1 MADKIQFH
9 GQEKITE
16 WLNKVL
22 KQAGDHSKLMH
33 SIGSI
38 LEHNTKQRINTGI
51 GTDDKPWQ
59 KSWRAKMQGGTTLRD
74 TSRLYNSIK
83 YTISNDGKR
92 VVVGTNVEYAPYL
105 HFGAKIKHVGRV
117 HTNYF
122 KVNKSGEVQARFVK
136 KSKSNFAQDSNIG
149 AYTVVLPPRPFL
161 GMSIDDSQEVLFE
174 IEEYLLELLMHAK

>member
-1 MADKIQFH
+1 MADTIQFH

-33 SIGSI
+33 NIGSV

-83 YTISNDGKR
+83 YTVPDGGKR
-92 VVVGTNVEYAPYL
+92 VVVGTNVFYAPVMHYGATIRAKTGKYL
-105 HFGAKIKHVGRV
+105 K
-117 HTNYF
+117 F
-122 KVNKSGEVQARFVK
+122 KTTMGGW
-136 KSKSNFAQDSNIG
+136 AQIQSVII
-149 AYTVVLPPRPFL
+149 PPRPFL
-161 GMSIDDSQEVLFE
+161 GMSVDDSQEVLFE
-174 IEEYLLELLMHAK
+174 IEEYLLELLMNAK

>member
-1 MADKIQFH
+1 MADSIQFH

-33 SIGSI
+33 NIGSI

-83 YTISNDGKR
+83 YTVLDGGKR
-92 VVVGTNVEYAPYL
+92 VVVGTNVFYAPVL
-105 HFGAKIKHVGRV
+105 HFGATIKA
-117 HTNYF
+117 
-122 KVNKSGEVQARFVK
+122 KSGKYLKFK
-136 KSKSNFAQDSNIG
+136 TTMGGWAQIQSVII
-149 AYTVVLPPRPFL
+149 PPRPFL
-161 GMSIDDSQEVLFE
+161 GMSVDDSQEILFE
-174 IEEYLLELLMHAK
+174 IEEYLLELLLNAK

>member
-1 MADKIQFH
+1 MADTIQFH

-33 SIGSI
+33 NIGSI

-59 KSWRAKMQGGTTLRD
+59 KSWRAKLQGGTTLRD

-83 YTISNDGKR
+83 YTVLDGGKR
-92 VVVGTNVEYAPYL
+92 VVVGTNVFYAPVMHY
-105 HFGAKIKHVGRV
+105 GATIRAKTGK
-117 HTNYF
+117 YPKF
-122 KVNKSGEVQARFVK
+122 KTTMGGW
-136 KSKSNFAQDSNIG
+136 AQIQSVII
-149 AYTVVLPPRPFL
+149 PPRPFL
-161 GMSIDDSQEVLFE
+161 GMSVDDSQEVLFE
-174 IEEYLLELLMHAK
+174 IEEYLLELLLNAK

>member
-1 MADKIQFH
+1 MADTIQFH

-33 SIGSI
+33 NIGSI

-59 KSWRAKMQGGTTLRD
+59 KSWRAKLQGGTTLRD

-83 YTISNDGKR
+83 YTVLDGGKR
-92 VVVGTNVEYAPYL
+92 VVVGTNVHYAPVM
-105 HFGAKIKHVGRV
+105 HFGATIRA
-117 HTNYF
+117 
-122 KVNKSGEVQARFVK
+122 KSGKYLKFK
-136 KSKSNFAQDSNIG
+136 TTMGGWAQIQSVII
-149 AYTVVLPPRPFL
+149 PPRPFL
-161 GMSIDDSQEVLFE
+161 GMSVDDSQEVLFE
-174 IEEYLLELLMHAK
+174 IEEYLLELLLNAK

>member
-1 MADKIQFH
+1 MADNIQFH

-33 SIGSI
+33 NIGSI

-83 YTISNDGKR
+83 YTVLDGGKR
-92 VVVGTNVEYAPYL
+92 VVVGTNVFYAPVMHYGATIRAKTGKYL
-105 HFGAKIKHVGRV
+105 K
-117 HTNYF
+117 F
-122 KVNKSGEVQARFVK
+122 KTTMGGW
-136 KSKSNFAQDSNIG
+136 AQIQSVII
-149 AYTVVLPPRPFL
+149 PPRPFL
-161 GMSIDDSQEVLFE
+161 GMSVDDSQEVLFE
-174 IEEYLLELLMHAK
+174 IEEYLLELLLNAK

>member
-1 MADKIQFH
+1 MADTIQFH

-33 SIGSI
+33 NIGSV

-83 YTISNDGKR
+83 YTVLDGGKR
-92 VVVGTNVEYAPYL
+92 VVVGTNVFYAPVL
-105 HFGAKIKHVGRV
+105 HFGATIRAKTGK
-117 HTNYF
+117 YLKF
-122 KVNKSGEVQARFVK
+122 KTTMGGW
-136 KSKSNFAQDSNIG
+136 AQIQSVII
-149 AYTVVLPPRPFL
+149 PPRPFL
-161 GMSIDDSQEVLFE
+161 GMSVDDSQEVLFE
-174 IEEYLLELLMHAK
+174 IEEYLLELLLNAK

>member
-1 MADKIQFH
+1 MADTIQFH

-33 SIGSI
+33 NIGSV

-83 YTISNDGKR
+83 YTVLDGGKR
-92 VVVGTNVEYAPYL
+92 VVVGTNVFYAPVL
-105 HFGAKIKHVGRV
+105 HFGATIRAKTGK
-117 HTNYF
+117 YLKF
-122 KVNKSGEVQARFVK
+122 KTTMGGW
-136 KSKSNFAQDSNIG
+136 AQIQSVII
-149 AYTVVLPPRPFL
+149 PPRPFL
-161 GMSIDDSQEVLFE
+161 GMSVDDSQEILFE
-174 IEEYLLELLMHAK
+174 IEEYLLELLLNAK

>member
-1 MADKIQFH
+1 MADTIQFH

-33 SIGSI
+33 NIGSV

-59 KSWRAKMQGGTTLRD
+59 KSWRAKLQGGTTLRD

-83 YTISNDGKR
+83 YTVLDGGKR
-92 VVVGTNVEYAPYL
+92 VVVGTNVFYAPVMHYGATIRAKTGKYL
-105 HFGAKIKHVGRV
+105 K
-117 HTNYF
+117 F
-122 KVNKSGEVQARFVK
+122 KTTMGGWTQIQSV
-136 KSKSNFAQDSNIG
+136 II
-149 AYTVVLPPRPFL
+149 PPRPFL
-161 GMSIDDSQEVLFE
+161 GMSVDDSQEVLFE
-174 IEEYLLELLMHAK
+174 IEEYLLELLLNAK

>member
-1 MADKIQFH
+1 MADSIQFH

-33 SIGSI
+33 NIGSV

-59 KSWRAKMQGGTTLRD
+59 KSWRAKLQGGTTLRD

-83 YTISNDGKR
+83 YTVLDGGKR
-92 VVVGTNVEYAPYL
+92 VVVGTNVFYAPVL
-105 HFGAKIKHVGRV
+105 HFGATIRAKTGK
-117 HTNYF
+117 YLKF
-122 KVNKSGEVQARFVK
+122 KTTMGGW
-136 KSKSNFAQDSNIG
+136 AQIQSVII
-149 AYTVVLPPRPFL
+149 PPRPFL
-161 GMSIDDSQEVLFE
+161 GMSVDDSQEVLFE
-174 IEEYLLELLMHAK
+174 IEEYLLELLLNAK

>member
-1 MADKIQFH
+1 MVDKIQFH

-33 SIGSI
+33 NIGSV

-83 YTISNDGKR
+83 YTVLDGGKR
-92 VVVGTNVEYAPYL
+92 VIVGTNVFYAPVM
-105 HFGAKIKHVGRV
+105 HFGATIKA
-117 HTNYF
+117 
-122 KVNKSGEVQARFVK
+122 KSGKYLKFK
-136 KSKSNFAQDSNIG
+136 TTMGGWAQIQSVIIP
-149 AYTVVLPPRPFL
+149 ARPFL

-174 IEEYLLELLMHAK
+174 IEEYLLELLMNAK

>member
-1 MADKIQFH
+1 MADAIQLH

-33 SIGSI
+33 NIGSV

-59 KSWRAKMQGGTTLRD
+59 KSWRAKLQGGTTLRD

-83 YTISNDGKR
+83 YTVLDGGKR
-92 VVVGTNVEYAPYL
+92 VVVGTNVFYAPVMHYGATIRAKTGKYL
-105 HFGAKIKHVGRV
+105 K
-117 HTNYF
+117 F
-122 KVNKSGEVQARFVK
+122 KTTMGGW
-136 KSKSNFAQDSNIG
+136 AQIQSVII
-149 AYTVVLPPRPFL
+149 PPRPFL
-161 GMSIDDSQEVLFE
+161 GMSVDDSQEILFE
-174 IEEYLLELLMHAK
+174 IEEYLLELLLNAK

>member
-1 MADKIQFH
+1 MADSIQFH

-33 SIGSI
+33 NIGSV

-83 YTISNDGKR
+83 YTVLDGGKR
-92 VVVGTNVEYAPYL
+92 VVVGTNVFYAPVM
-105 HFGAKIKHVGRV
+105 HFGARITAKNGK
-117 HTNYF
+117 YLKF
-122 KVNKSGEVQARFVK
+122 KSSMGGW
-136 KSKSNFAQDSNIG
+136 AQIQSVII
-149 AYTVVLPPRPFL
+149 PPRPFL
-161 GMSIDDSQEVLFE
+161 GMSVDDSQEVLFE
-174 IEEYLLELLMHAK
+174 IEEYLLELLLNAK

>member
-1 MADKIQFH
+1 MADAIQFH

-33 SIGSI
+33 NIGSV

-59 KSWRAKMQGGTTLRD
+59 KSWRAKLQGGTTLRD

-83 YTISNDGKR
+83 YTVLDGGKR
-92 VVVGTNVEYAPYL
+92 VVVGTNVFYAPVMHYGATIRAKTGKYL
-105 HFGAKIKHVGRV
+105 K
-117 HTNYF
+117 F
-122 KVNKSGEVQARFVK
+122 KTTMGGW
-136 KSKSNFAQDSNIG
+136 AQIQSVII
-149 AYTVVLPPRPFL
+149 PPRPFL
-161 GMSIDDSQEVLFE
+161 GMSVDDSQEILFE
-174 IEEYLLELLMHAK
+174 IEEYLLELLLNAK

>member
-1 MADKIQFH
+1 MADTIQFH
-9 GQEKITE
+9 GQEKIKE

-33 SIGSI
+33 NIGSV

-83 YTISNDGKR
+83 YTVLDGGRR
-92 VVVGTNVEYAPYL
+92 VVVGTNVFYAPVMHYGATIRAKTGKYL
-105 HFGAKIKHVGRV
+105 K
-117 HTNYF
+117 F
-122 KVNKSGEVQARFVK
+122 KTTMGGW
-136 KSKSNFAQDSNIG
+136 AQIQSVII
-149 AYTVVLPPRPFL
+149 PPRPFL
-161 GMSIDDSQEVLFE
+161 GMSVDDSQEILFE
-174 IEEYLLELLMHAK
+174 IEEYLLELLLNAK

>member
-1 MADKIQFH
+1 MADAIQFH

-33 SIGSI
+33 NIGSV

-83 YTISNDGKR
+83 YTVLDGGKR
-92 VVVGTNVEYAPYL
+92 VVVGTNVFYAPVMHYGATIRAKTGKYL
-105 HFGAKIKHVGRV
+105 K
-117 HTNYF
+117 F
-122 KVNKSGEVQARFVK
+122 KTTMGGW
-136 KSKSNFAQDSNIG
+136 AQIQSVII
-149 AYTVVLPPRPFL
+149 PPRPFL
-161 GMSIDDSQEVLFE
+161 GMSVDDSQEVLFE
-174 IEEYLLELLMHAK
+174 IEEYLLELLLSAK

>member
-1 MADKIQFH
+1 MADAIQFH

-33 SIGSI
+33 NIGSV

-59 KSWRAKMQGGTTLRD
+59 KSWRAKLQGGTTLRD

-83 YTISNDGKR
+83 YTVLDGGKR
-92 VVVGTNVEYAPYL
+92 VVVGTNVFYAPVL
-105 HFGAKIKHVGRV
+105 HFGTTIRAKTGK
-117 HTNYF
+117 YLKF
-122 KVNKSGEVQARFVK
+122 KTTMGGW
-136 KSKSNFAQDSNIG
+136 AQIQSVII
-149 AYTVVLPPRPFL
+149 PPRPFL
-161 GMSIDDSQEVLFE
+161 GMSVDDSQEILFE
-174 IEEYLLELLMHAK
+174 IEEYLLELLLNAK